1 MAAGGGMSGSDDTC
15 SLYDTCS
22 TYEWPT
28 GRGERGQEE
37 ERDRSSHSSD
47 LDFIADELEANSN

>member
-37 ERDRSSHSSD
+37 ED
-47 LDFIADELEANSN
+47 LDFVADELEAN